1 MTLPQNCQHCQNP
14 LCQITVPRFHYRY
27 PGISSFTLMG
37 EVPAQNALLW
47 DFFEFAL
54 KTCFQIQK
62 FRVMLFYGLYEHDL
76 ELFLRET
83 NELEPATV
91 IGFLRQ
97 THQVVIKLTQDFKQ
111 FKKSSSSVTEITD
124 LIPNMITIIQMELVG
139 LAQAYL
145 ESHIQDERFP
155 YTLQDILQ

>member
-1 MTLPQNCQHCQNP
+1 MTLPENCRNCHNP

-27 PGISSFTLMG
+27 PGISSFTLIDG
-37 EVPAQNALLW
+37 VPAQKAFLW

-54 KTCFQIQK
+54 KNCFQVQK

-76 ELFLRET
+76 DFFLREAG
-83 NELEPATV
+83 ELDPATV
-91 IGFLRQ
+91 IGFLRR
-97 THQVVIKLTQDFKQ
+97 THQVVTKLTQDFKQ
-111 FKKSSSSVTEITD
+111 FKKTSSNVTQITD

-139 LAQAYL
+139 LSQAYL
-145 ESHIQDERFP
+145 EEHIQDEDFP